1 MSSRSQSRL
10 RKQSR
15 LWCGHC
21 NEYLSR
27 AAFWKHRKAHCNV
40 HSERWT
46 TIKDDAENVEQEAK
60 RGKYDPEFHGE
71 PDLSDSSGDEDLE
84 TAIFNR
90 GSTQVDDCE
99 DSFNL
104 GDDVDFLS
112 AMNDD
117 KEGNKSDEVDFQ
129 CYTYIV
135 ILNLTQ
141 TCKAHTSVTK
151 LICNHWCKLLHCTCK
166 SCNTSVL

>member
-1 MSSRSQSRL
+1 MGMCWVEMKKDLKQMSR
-10 RKQSR
+10 
-15 LWCGHC
+15 G
-21 NEYLSR
+21 
-27 AAFWKHRKAHCNV
+27 CNV
-40 HSERWT
+40 TGLRFLQ
-46 TIKDDAENVEQEAK
+46 N
-60 RGKYDPEFHGE
+60 
-71 PDLSDSSGDEDLE
+71 LE
-84 TAIFNR
+84 MFYYFCLT

>member
-1 MSSRSQSRL
+1 MSPGLGSKFLQNL
-10 RKQSR
+10 
-15 LWCGHC
+15 
-21 NEYLSR
+21 EM
-27 AAFWKHRKAHCNV
+27 
-40 HSERWT
+40 
-46 TIKDDAENVEQEAK
+46 
-60 RGKYDPEFHGE
+60 FHYFC
-71 PDLSDSSGDEDLE
+71 L
-84 TAIFNR
+84 T

-141 TCKAHTSVTK
+141 TCKAHTSVSK